1 MNTEAVEQQ
10 SDVNRKLVLSIFTKE
25 DLEDEL
31 SRRIFRREH
40 EQELKLRQENNEFLK
55 THKSVLSATY
65 KTLQFL
71 EQRKERNMVENPLD
85 NNEPGIDTPAR
96 NTPTI
101 GEFNN
106 FFILNPLSKVDPSKT
121 IFPIANCFT
130 KIRLCNSNGEWL
142 FEYDT
147 NSENLYFWYSS
158 TVHDM
163 IEKQFSLKYNE
174 VQPFIKNF
182 VDEIFHHDKFDV
194 YEHS

>member
-65 KTLQFL
+65 ETLQFL
-71 EQRKERNMVENPLD
+71 EQRKERNMVENPLE

-101 GEFNN
+101 EEFNN
-106 FFILNPLSKVDPSKT
+106 FFILNLLLKVDPSKT
-121 IFPIANCFT
+121 IFPIAACFT
-130 KIRLCNSNGEWL
+130 KIRLCNSKGEWL

-147 NSENLYFWYSS
+147 NSENLYFWYSHI
-158 TVHDM
+158 VHET

-174 VQPFIKNF
+174 VEPFIKNF